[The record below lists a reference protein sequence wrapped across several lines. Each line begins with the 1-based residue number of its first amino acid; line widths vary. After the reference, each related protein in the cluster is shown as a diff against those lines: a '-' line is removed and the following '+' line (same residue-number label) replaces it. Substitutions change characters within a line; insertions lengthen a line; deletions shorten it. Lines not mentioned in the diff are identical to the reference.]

1 MPKRIFYFIASLLPA
16 LATSAGADHLRFE
29 GDWVAGQPVSAG
41 ISSENGWEGA
51 EAIEGRA
58 VSITGHQLALPNGVT
73 CLIGAM
79 SINTWHND
87 MEHFGS
93 GGGTWSDIGLSPV
106 GGDNYPIILH
116 ALDCGA
122 GGPYNLID
130 QVAPF
135 LLLLEF
141 EGRVFVPL
149 VKPSSSE
156 VIG

>member
-1 MPKRIFYFIASLLPA
+1 MPKRIFYFIASLLPVF
-16 LATSAGADHLRFE
+16 ATSASADHLRFE
-29 GDWVAGQPVSAG
+29 GDWVAGQPVSVG

-79 SINTWHND
+79 SIDTWHND

-93 GGGTWSDIGLSPV
+93 GGGNWSDIGLTPI
-106 GGDNYPIILH
+106 GGDNYPIFRH
-116 ALDCGA
+116 ALDCGGA
-122 GGPYNLID
+122 GPFNLIHEGD
-130 QVAPF
+130 PF
-135 LLLLEF
+135 FVLLEF

-149 VKPSSSE
+149 FKPASS
-156 VIG
+156 